1 MFLLVSVRHVG
12 AHPGEHQQGV
22 SISAE
27 ISVFVELCVI
37 NNASSSE
44 ESISFQNWG
53 LYWAEWLNSLGYKEY
68 RFAVLQ
74 ALHVLISLLEL
85 F

>member
-1 MFLLVSVRHVG
+1 MTKRYTRL
-12 AHPGEHQQGV
+12 P

-53 LYWAEWLNSLGYKEY
+53 LYWAEWLNSLGFKEQ
-68 RFAVLQ
+68 RFAVLH
-74 ALHVLISLLEL
+74 ALHVLIFKQL
-85 F
+85 

>member
-1 MFLLVSVRHVG
+1 MTKRYTRL
-12 AHPGEHQQGV
+12 P

-27 ISVFVELCVI
+27 ISVFVEFCVI
-37 NNASSSE
+37 NNASFSQ
-44 ESISFQNWG
+44 ESISFQSWG
-53 LYWAEWLNSLGYKEY
+53 LYWAERLNSLAYKEY
-68 RFAVLQ
+68 RFAVLH

>member
-1 MFLLVSVRHVG
+1 MTKRYTRL
-12 AHPGEHQQGV
+12 P

-44 ESISFQNWG
+44 ESIFFQNRG

-68 RFAVLQ
+68 KFTVLHF
-74 ALHVLISLLEL
+74 LHVLISLLEFCFKKL
-85 F
+85 

>member
-1 MFLLVSVRHVG
+1 MTKRYTRL
-12 AHPGEHQQGV
+12 P

-27 ISVFVELCVI
+27 IAVFVELCVI

-44 ESISFQNWG
+44 ESIFFQNWG

-68 RFAVLQ
+68 KFAVLH